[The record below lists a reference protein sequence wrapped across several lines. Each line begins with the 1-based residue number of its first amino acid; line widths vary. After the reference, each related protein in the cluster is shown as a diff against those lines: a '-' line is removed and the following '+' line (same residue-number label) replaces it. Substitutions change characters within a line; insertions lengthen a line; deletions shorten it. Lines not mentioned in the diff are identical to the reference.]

1 MTPNKA
7 FYLNSKNVKGDTFYL
22 DDHESHHLTQ
32 VLRTDLSEK
41 IYLLDGAGK
50 GYVGQITSIENKIV
64 YGKIVETI
72 IGLGENTFSLN
83 IVPALTK
90 GQRFESLIEKVTE
103 LGIKEIHPIITNRC
117 IKKSLNINRCRRII
131 KASAKQCNRSF
142 FPKLLEPVDL
152 NMWLKDA
159 KGKNLVGMQKSENRL
174 SGLRIKKG
182 ENINILIG
190 PEGDFDNDE
199 HKLLKDRDAEFYT
212 LSDRRLRS
220 DTAAQAT
227 ISVLNELLT

>member
-1 MTPNKA
+1 MKVNIICII
-7 FYLNSKNVKGDTFYL
+7 L
-22 DDHESHHLTQ
+22 
-32 VLRTDLSEK
+32 EK
-41 IYLLDGAGK
+41 IIK
-50 GYVGQITSIENKIV
+50 
-64 YGKIVETI
+64 TI
-72 IGLGENTFSLN
+72 IGLGENTFNLN

-117 IKKSLNINRCRRII
+117 IKKSLNMNRCKKII

-142 FPKLLEPVDL
+142 FPKLLEPVEFK
-152 NMWLKDA
+152 MWLKNA

-174 SGLRIKKG
+174 SGLRINKV
-182 ENINILIG
+182 ESINILIG
-190 PEGDFDNDE
+190 PEGDFNNDE

-227 ISVLNELLT
+227 ISILNELLT